1 MRTAFLYLL
10 LLSLTACASGEAT
23 DPKLEEAAALH
34 DKALQAEEALR
45 PLLDSL
51 EQRHNQISIQGRALT
66 EAERSFVQSVSALQQ
81 RFERWKEERIE
92 VPGHEHTH
100 DHDHDHGHGHTHGK
114 KMPEATPEHMLN
126 IQRESLDSILVLK
139 GEAEVLVKENL

>member
-1 MRTAFLYLL
+1 MRSTFIYFLL
-10 LLSLTACASGEAT
+10 LTLTACASGESK
-23 DPKLEEAAALH
+23 DPRLEEAAALH

-66 EAERSFVQSVSALQQ
+66 EAEQSFVQSVSALQQ
-81 RFERWKEERIE
+81 RFERWKEERME

-100 DHDHDHGHGHTHGK
+100 DHDNGQGHDHTDGK

-126 IQRESLDSILVLK
+126 IQRESLDSILALK
-139 GEAEVLVKENL
+139 GEAEVLVNEKL

>member
-1 MRTAFLYLL
+1 MRNILFFFLL
-10 LLSLTACASGEAT
+10 LTMAACASGEPA
-23 DPKLEEAAALH
+23 DPKLEEAATLH

-92 VPGHEHTH
+92 VPGHEHAH
-100 DHDHDHGHGHTHGK
+100 HHDHDHGHGHTHGR

-139 GEAEVLVKENL
+139 GEAEALLKP